1 MIDFDVNFL
10 FNKKY
15 ARGRATK
22 INKNQSDIL
31 FGLNERLVA
40 GNPNKIVNINMCHV
54 VYIPYLV

>member
-1 MIDFDVNFL
+1 MIDFDVNFFYL
-10 FNKKY
+10 TKI
-15 ARGRATK
+15 RSRRATK

-54 VYIPYLV
+54 VYIPY

>member
-1 MIDFDVNFL
+1 MIDFDVNFFYL
-10 FNKKY
+10 TKI
-15 ARGRATK
+15 RWRATQ
-22 INKNQSDIL
+22 IIKNQSDIL